1 MPECHLQKEKAYAII
16 KIPKKIVCEIQAFHA
31 KEKQRSASSSV
42 FHLRLVVVLIPV

>member
-16 KIPKKIVCEIQAFHA
+16 KIPKKKLCENQVFHA

-42 FHLRLVVVLIPV
+42 FRLC